1 MRGRRIVHR
10 GDDLD
15 EAVLLRDLQTDTAE
29 AARGLDFHIRHFLG
43 VHVARMR
50 IERTDHAVDSAA
62 DKLRIADVAD
72 IFRFD
77 ALECFVE
84 QPEPASAGPIRGGL
98 RRGK

>member
-1 MRGRRIVHR
+1 MG
-10 GDDLD
+10 
-15 EAVLLRDLQTDTAE
+15 
-29 AARGLDFHIRHFLG
+29 
-43 VHVARMR
+43 
-50 IERTDHAVDSAA
+50 IERTDHAVDGAA